1 MRCKHCH
8 KEIILVPS
16 AAERAAKD
24 VTGKTAAHYTSL
36 FDYHSECTLELRRQ
50 STEAL
55 MRYHRETNQG
65 SVL

>member
-1 MRCKHCH
+1 MKCKHCH

-36 FDYHSECTLELRRQ
+36 FDYHSECALELRRQ

>member
-1 MRCKHCH
+1 MKCKHCH

-55 MRYHRETNQG
+55 MHYHRETNQG